1 MEDNIKK
8 NNNNKIEIHKNN
20 KEENN
25 ISILDSFINDIDII
39 PLLKESI
46 LFQKKLISFI
56 IDQFKNLKNSNEN
69 KEKRKSI
76 ENISEKIFSFLIK
89 NYKILGI
96 SFFSL
101 LIEEEEFSKNIIFG
115 FYNDNIFKK
124 EILSLIHKIIE
135 IFNFDFDEK
144 EINNPIDN
152 YYKDLINYGIIK
164 QKDLIKNEKRE
175 NLTEEE
181 QLYVIIE
188 SILFS
193 LIKYREL
200 GNDVENDASEFF
212 NSEMNICQQNLNFL
226 KFNKNINNATIE
238 YFQEKIEEIKNF
250 KNKKI
255 NENKNIENNKKK
267 EDEKDK
273 ILNIKDELEK
283 NKSEEYEEEE
293 EDEEI
298 LTKEQI
304 LEEIKEFRKY
314 PLKERTYFYKD
325 EQIIDDENEFREFKN
340 YYFPLG
346 IIQKEELSRQF
357 CSFIN
362 SKGGRLYI
370 GINDKRFIKGVVA
383 NERVIYYEKKIF
395 DLVDNFYPK
404 INPKEL
410 LKFYAIPIRNNQNAK
425 IIDNLFVFKIIIK
438 KGNPSFLYSISN
450 NGLKCTIRIQG
461 QCVNLTAEEIHKEII
476 ERKKYKI
483 NNNNENIED
492 DYEIIDPFPYITQKI
507 IDNEERKRHKSNN
520 INNIIVRNINN
531 IDNQNNNIQEKDN
544 TKDDKIDD
552 RYISDEEKNKDKK
565 NKKKNKKKN
574 RKNNKNKDG
583 IYRIEIT
590 NIDKNVD
597 ENRLKEI
604 FGEFNYDKSIFFKNQ
619 NGLSNGYMDFI
630 KEEDADNF
638 VKKCDK
644 MSLCNRTIHL
654 NKISFK

>member
-1 MEDNIKK
+1 MEDNIKNK
-8 NNNNKIEIHKNN
+8 DNNIKIEIDKNN

-25 ISILDSFINDIDII
+25 ISYLESFVNNKDII

-46 LFQKKLISFI
+46 LYQKKLISFI
-56 IDQFKNLKNSNEN
+56 IEQLQMFIKSNPS
-69 KEKRKSI
+69 KEKNNIISI
-76 ENISEKIFSFLIK
+76 MPESIFTFLI
-89 NYKILGI
+89 NNSKILGI

-101 LIEEEEFSKNIIFG
+101 LIKNEEFSKDLIFTFFNENI
-115 FYNDNIFKK
+115 YKSK
-124 EILSLIHKIIE
+124 ILSLIHKIIE

-152 YYKDLINYGIIK
+152 YFKDLINSGIIE

-175 NLTEEE
+175 SLNEEE
-181 QLYVIIE
+181 QLYVLIE
-188 SILFS
+188 SILFG
-193 LIKYREL
+193 LKKYREL
-200 GNDVENDASEFF
+200 GNDVENDASEYF
-212 NSEMNICQQNLNFL
+212 NSEMNVCQQNLNFL

-238 YFQEKIEEIKNF
+238 FFQEKIEEIKNF
-250 KNKKI
+250 KNK
-255 NENKNIENNKKK
+255 NIENNN
-267 EDEKDK
+267 EDKNNKDI
-273 ILNIKDELEK
+273 ILNNKEELEE
-283 NKSEEYEEEE
+283 NKSEDYEEEE

-298 LTKEQI
+298 LTREQI

-346 IIQKEELSRQF
+346 INQKEELTRQF

-362 SKGGRLYI
+362 SNGGRLYI

-383 NERVIYYEKKIF
+383 NERVTYYEKKIH

-404 INPKEL
+404 IDPKVFL
-410 LKFYAIPIRNNQNAK
+410 NFYAIPVRNNQDAK

-438 KGNPSFLYSISN
+438 KGDPSFLYSISN
-450 NGLKCTIRIQG
+450 NGLKCSIRIQG

-476 ERKKYKI
+476 ERSKLK
-483 NNNNENIED
+483 NNQKNENYED
-492 DYEIIDPFPYITQKI
+492 DYELIDPYPYITQKI
-507 IDNEERKRHKSNN
+507 IDNEEKKRYKSNN
-520 INNIIVRNINN
+520 INKIIVRNNN
-531 IDNQNNNIQEKDN
+531 DNIQIMENKEE
-544 TKDDKIDD
+544 DKIDNNK
-552 RYISDEEKNKDKK
+552 YISDEKKNKDKKNRKK

-574 RKNNKNKDG
+574 RNKDG
-583 IYRIEIT
+583 IYRVEIT

-597 ENRLKEI
+597 ENTLKEI
-604 FGEFNYDKSIFFKNQ
+604 FGGFNYDKSIFFKNQ
-619 NGLSNGYMDFI
+619 NGLSNGYLDFL
-630 KEEDADNF
+630 KEEDADYF

-644 MSLCNRTIHL
+644 IFLCNRTIHL